1 MDILAEEGVEAF
13 KKHLKIAS
21 PSKVFEELGGY
32 VTQGLALGITEGAD
46 DVDTSIDDIALGMT
60 SRMPANN
67 SKIGFAWEGAKE
79 MYSSNAPV
87 DNSVSVGDTN
97 VTVEIDGEE
106 LANYV
111 VKAQNRQVVVA
122 NGR

>member
-1 MDILAEEGVEAF
+1 M
-13 KKHLKIAS
+13 
-21 PSKVFEELGGY
+21 FEELGGY

-60 SRMPANN
+60 SRMPVNN

-111 VKAQNRQVVVA
+111 VKAQNRQVIMA